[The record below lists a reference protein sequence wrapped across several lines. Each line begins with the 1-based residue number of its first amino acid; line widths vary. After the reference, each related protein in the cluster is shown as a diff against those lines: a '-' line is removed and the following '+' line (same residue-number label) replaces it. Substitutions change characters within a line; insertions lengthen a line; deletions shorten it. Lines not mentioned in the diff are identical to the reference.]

1 MRTNKRR
8 MLQLPTGKFIDRNS
22 NALLEFFIA
31 SSQLRMARNLQPVTI
46 DRLREAHARRRP
58 EIRKRL
64 REFREVWQSGSD
76 DRLWEELV
84 YCIFTA
90 GASAKMGLRAV
101 TAVKPLLQD
110 GTQQALTDALTK
122 PPAYRFYN
130 VRAAHVVKTRE
141 YLRGSFSM
149 EIRKQLKRIHDPF
162 ARRDWLARNPGITGL
177 GYKEASH
184 FLRNV
189 GFCGYGIL
197 DKHIVRSL
205 NELGVVDSPKPPT
218 TRRRYLESETRMRD
232 FASKVGIDFDE
243 LDLALWSMKTGEVLK

>member
-1 MRTNKRR
+1 
-8 MLQLPTGKFIDRNS
+8 
-22 NALLEFFIA
+22 
-31 SSQLRMARNLQPVTI
+31 MARTVQPVTI
-46 DRLREAHARRRP
+46 DRLREAHALRRK
-58 EIRKRL
+58 EIRRRL

-101 TAVKPLLQD
+101 RAVKPLLQD
-110 GTQQALTDALTK
+110 GTQQALTDALTQ

-130 VRAAHVVKTRE
+130 VRAAHLVKTRE
-141 YLRGSFSM
+141 YLRASISM
-149 EIRKQLKRIHDPF
+149 ELRKQLKQIRDPF
-162 ARRDWLARNPGITGL
+162 DRRDWLARTPGITGL

-189 GFCGYGIL
+189 GFRGYGIL
-197 DKHIVRSL
+197 DKHIIRSL

-218 TRRRYLESETRMRD
+218 TRGRYLENETRMRD
-232 FASKVGIDFDE
+232 FASKVEIDFDE